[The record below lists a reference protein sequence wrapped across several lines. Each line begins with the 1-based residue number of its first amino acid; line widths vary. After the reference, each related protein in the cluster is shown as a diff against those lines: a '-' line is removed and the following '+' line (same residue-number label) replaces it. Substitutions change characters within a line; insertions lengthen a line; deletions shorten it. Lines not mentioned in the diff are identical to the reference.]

1 MISSMQL
8 GPGPRRSLILFPTN
22 PNGFVFSNDEQAPR
36 IRLSASHDSHPCG
49 RQIGFVLS
57 RAVYPRSG
65 SFRKHRIL
73 PLLLTQMA
81 SFFHQPRFSP
91 SEETL
96 HYRLPSDPLVRI
108 EKLAKVYRSGDKDLV
123 IFRDLA
129 LDVEPGEQVAIIG
142 ESGAGKSTLLHL
154 ISGLDTPTEGAIY
167 YKHKNIT
174 DLPEPERS
182 EFRNREIGYVWQL
195 HHLLSEFTAM
205 ENVSMPLRIR
215 GVSAS
220 KATADAMAS
229 LEEVG
234 LTNRADHRAGE
245 LSGGEQQRIAIARSL
260 AANPSL
266 LLADEPTG
274 NLDERTGELIFDLLA
289 DLRRRRNL
297 TTILVTHNLQFARRC
312 DRVLKLEGGAL
323 HSV

>member
-1 MISSMQL
+1 MVSQTQSVSN
-8 GPGPRRSLILFPTN
+8 PRRSNKNGFVFSNAESHRVLGQPPAREIPIGFVLSKTEIGCNKRHRWP
-22 PNGFVFSNDEQAPR
+22 PNGFVFSPARMTLNY
-36 IRLSASHDSHPCG
+36 RLTPE
-49 RQIGFVLS
+49 
-57 RAVYPRSG
+57 
-65 SFRKHRIL
+65 
-73 PLLLTQMA
+73 PLL
-81 SFFHQPRFSP
+81 
-91 SEETL
+91 
-96 HYRLPSDPLVRI
+96 RI
-108 EKLAKVYRSGDKDLV
+108 EKLAKIYRSGDKDLV

-129 LDVEPGEQVAIIG
+129 LEVQPGEQVAIIG

-167 YKHKNIT
+167 YKDKNIT
-174 DLPEPERS
+174 NLSEPERS
-182 EFRNREIGYVWQL
+182 EFRNRQIGYVWQL
-195 HHLLSEFTAM
+195 HHLLPEFSSL

-220 KATADAMAS
+220 KATADALAR
-229 LEEVG
+229 LDEVG
-234 LTNRADHRAGE
+234 LSNRADHRAGE

-274 NLDERTGELIFDLLA
+274 NLDERTGQMIFDLLG

-297 TTILVTHNLQFARRC
+297 TSILVTHNLQFARRC

-323 HSV
+323 RTDE